1 MQDGVLFTSPTVLQT
16 PSGMK
21 GFGDA
26 GAEIVLGLDRLRELV
41 GKSNTTI
48 NVYGAAGQSEEV
60 LAQIIMQKL
69 TLMEQREAAGAL

>member
-16 PSGMK
+16 PAGAK